1 MLEETAQEWK
11 KQWLQE
17 GRQEGRKEGRREGLK
32 EGREEGLR
40 TGQIEMRKALL
51 QQMTLRFGRLPK
63 AIRQRVEAISSLPE
77 LRALAR
83 KVIRAESLQDLGLG

>member
-1 MLEETAQEWK
+1 MEAPMLEETAQEWK
-11 KQWLQE
+11 RQWLKE
-17 GRQEGRKEGRREGLK
+17 GRQEGLK

-40 TGQIEMRKALL
+40 AGQIEMLL

-63 AIRQRVEAISSLPE
+63 AIRQRVEAISSMPE

-83 KVIRAESLQDLGLG
+83 KVILAESLQDLGLG

>member
-11 KQWLQE
+11 RQWI
-17 GRQEGRKEGRREGLK
+17 K

-40 TGQIEMRKALL
+40 TGQIEMLL

-63 AIRQRVEAISSLPE
+63 AIRQRVEAISTMPE

-83 KVIRAESLQDLGLG
+83 KVILAESLQDLGLG